1 MRDIIFRGKT
11 KEGEWVHGS
20 LVVTT
25 HGLEHKPSTHTKTWI
40 VWSSFGNGGWF
51 NVKGRSYVLP
61 ETVGQW
67 TGLLDCEGNKIFEGD
82 IITDCYK
89 RIMKVVFIKGRL
101 MLEAVKETN
110 FKYSDVYEWVEI
122 DSLMETKVIGNIYEN
137 PELLEV

>member
-1 MRDIIFRGKT
+1 MRDIFFRGKT
-11 KEGEWVHGS
+11 KEGKWACGS

-40 VWSSFGNGGWF
+40 VWNSFGNGGWF

-82 IITDCYK
+82 IITDCFE
-89 RIMKVVFIKGRL
+89 RVMKVVFIKGRL
-101 MLEAVKETN
+101 ILEAVKETN

-122 DSLMETKVIGNIYEN
+122 DSLMQTKVIGNIIDN